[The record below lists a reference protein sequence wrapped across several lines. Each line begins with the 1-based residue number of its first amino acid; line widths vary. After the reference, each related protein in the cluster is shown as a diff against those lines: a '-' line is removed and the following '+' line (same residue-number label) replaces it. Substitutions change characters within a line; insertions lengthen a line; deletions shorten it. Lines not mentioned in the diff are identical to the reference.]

1 MPDGYHEHMRL
12 LDAPLAVLAAARL
25 SRLAITDDIGRWWL
39 KEPIDRAMDRYA
51 ERELWAAANVGRDP
65 AEPWWWKYRSGL
77 DCPFCIGFWLGAAVL
92 VTGAAA
98 TRRPGPAASAW
109 RLGAGALALNYAAAH
124 LGARL
129 GDFDPDD
136 EDTDR

>member
-1 MPDGYHEHMRL
+1 MPGRYHEHMRL

-25 SRLAITDDIGRWWL
+25 SRLAITDDIGRWWIH
-39 KEPIDRAMDRYA
+39 EPVDRAMDRYA
-51 ERELWAAANVGRDP
+51 ERELWAAANVGQAP
-65 AEPWWWKYRSGL
+65 QEPWWWKYRSGL

-129 GDFDPDD
+129 GDFDHDD